1 MAREGSNIIPFDDA
15 WRRSSSRPR
24 SSYRDSYRAE
34 ESSRRTRRQP
44 FGHDDHEPARTPSRE
59 AFPLLDGEFPADPAW
74 LDRIDGGVTSRPVR
88 PDRGVSPVRTS
99 AFRSSRQKEP
109 SADPVRFSEVPRSR
123 SSRPGDSLVAG
134 FGERRSSRQRE
145 DQEDIAPRAAVEV
158 YDESSLDEEDADG
171 RVRSKADRKKKQKA
185 KARAEKLF
193 LRQFGSSDASDGTE
207 GGSRAAL
214 YKGEMGRSHKRAFE
228 DLGGS
233 ARGRKKADS
242 KPGRAAK
249 EHDSGLPKLTFVVAA
264 FALLLF
270 AAVFLYS
277 PARQYYLE
285 MRANDQLQA
294 EYDALNE
301 RNQAIQEEIDYLST
315 DEGIQDEAREQL
327 GWVQEGEVA
336 VVVKGLEEEEEEDA
350 VRAQVPS
357 GSVPAPTTWYSPVL
371 DMIFGFN
378 DGTDADT
385 SRQEAAATVDDAG
398 VQEAQEAQ
406 EDQAA
411 EGQEGSAKQ
420 E

>member
-1 MAREGSNIIPFDDA
+1 MAQDGSNIIPFDDA
-15 WRRSSSRPR
+15 WRRSSSRAR
-24 SSYRDSYRAE
+24 SSYSGSYRAE
-34 ESSRRTRRQP
+34 ESSRRARRQS
-44 FGHDDHEPARTPSRE
+44 FGRDFNDSYQDSQEPAARPSRE
-59 AFPLLDGEFPADPAW
+59 AFPMLDGEFPADPAW
-74 LDRIDGGVTSRPVR
+74 LDRIDGGVTSRPAR
-88 PDRGVSPVRTS
+88 SGG
-99 AFRSSRQKEP
+99 AF
-109 SADPVRFSEVPRSR
+109 AVRFSAVPGSR

-134 FGERRSSRQRE
+134 FGQRRSVRHDQDDLPAE
-145 DQEDIAPRAAVEV
+145 DGTTPRAAMEV
-158 YDESSLDEEDADG
+158 YDQDSFDEEDQDVRG
-171 RVRSKADRKKKQKA
+171 RSKAERKKKQKA
-185 KARAEKLF
+185 KAKAEKLF
-193 LRQFGSSDASDGTE
+193 LRQFGGSSGASDGAE

-233 ARGRKKADS
+233 ARGRKKAES
-242 KPGRAAK
+242 KPGRTPK
-249 EHDSGLPKLTFVVAA
+249 DQGSGLPKLTIAAVV
-264 FALLLF
+264 LGLVVF

-315 DEGIQDEAREQL
+315 DEGGQDEAREQL

-336 VVVKGLEEEEEEDA
+336 VVVKGLEEEPEEEA

-357 GSVPAPTTWYSPVL
+357 GSVPAPTTWYSPML

-378 DGTDADT
+378 DGTGADT

-398 VQEAQEAQ
+398 VQEAQEAEAAQ
-406 EDQAA
+406 AEDAQGAQ
-411 EGQEGSAKQ
+411 GQDESAKQ